1 MRRVVRHCY
10 TLTGFCGFQF
20 FLCHSIAVLHQVR
33 RFMQSVKALR
43 VWGGFA
49 WTVLAGCFSAF
60 VSHWVNTGKPHSF
73 HVAAACISVCCAN
86 GPERA
91 KKIRGDDGKKI
102 YSS

>member
-20 FLCHSIAVLHQVR
+20 VLCHSIAVLHQVR
-33 RFMQSVKALR
+33 RFMQSVKALMC

-49 WTVLAGCFSAF
+49 LKVLAGCFSAF
-60 VSHWVNTGKPHSF
+60 LSHWVNTGKRHAF
-73 HVAAACISVCCAN
+73 HVAAACISECCAN

-91 KKIRGDDGKKI
+91 KK
-102 YSS
+102 YSG